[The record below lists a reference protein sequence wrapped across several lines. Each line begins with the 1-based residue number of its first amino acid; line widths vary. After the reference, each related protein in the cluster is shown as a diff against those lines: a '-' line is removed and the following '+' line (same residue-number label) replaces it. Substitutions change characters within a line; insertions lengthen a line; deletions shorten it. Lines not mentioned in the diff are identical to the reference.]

1 MKIKCYEIT
10 HRLPEETHNTI
21 ILMYASGIKKAKEH
35 LRAIYPDVI
44 IIKIKVFK

>member
-10 HRLPEETHNTI
+10 HRLPEEKRNTT
-21 ILMYASGIKKAKEH
+21 ILMYATGIKKAKEH

-44 IIKIKVFK
+44 IVKIKEAK